1 MYIYENLNNKDN
13 NKINKYKFIYFFKN
27 KRYMI

>member
-13 NKINKYKFIYFFKN
+13 NKKININLYIFSKIKDI
-27 KRYMI
+27 

>member
-13 NKINKYKFIYFFKN
+13 NKKNKYKFIYFFKN
-27 KRYMI
+27 KRYMT